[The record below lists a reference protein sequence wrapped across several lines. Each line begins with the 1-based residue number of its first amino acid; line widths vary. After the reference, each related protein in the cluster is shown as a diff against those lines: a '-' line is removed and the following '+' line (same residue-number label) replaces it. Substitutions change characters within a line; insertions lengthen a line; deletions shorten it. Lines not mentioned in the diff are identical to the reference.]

1 MQLGSVGSSTAQVGV
16 RKVMEAKSKAQ
27 VGPTCVSS
35 FGDAIPCLD
44 RVGVRVQVG
53 VQVRVK

>member
-1 MQLGSVGSSTAQVGV
+1 
-16 RKVMEAKSKAQ
+16 MEAKSKAQ

-35 FGDAIPCLD
+35 NPFGAAMPCLD

-53 VQVRVK
+53 VQIGVQVRLGVRVG